1 MTLVITIGSKCYA
14 NKPHH
19 FYSANTEVLPIW
31 ILKYT
36 FLSLQFSGPPPK
48 KRLNSDSFNNSSIDI
63 LKACLPLN
71 WLQEVSKSSSGGA
84 QYVFAA

>member
-19 FYSANTEVLPIW
+19 FYSANTEVPPILDPK
-31 ILKYT
+31 IHI
-36 FLSLQFSGPPPK
+36 LSLQFSAK
-48 KRLNSDSFNNSSIDI
+48 KKKKKLSSNSFNNSSIDI

-71 WLQEVSKSSSGGA
+71 WLQEVSKSSTGGA
-84 QYVFAA
+84 QYVCAA